1 MCFEDS
7 RWYFKSFAFMSLG
20 DITLRV
26 DLALSWWTV
35 MQWETEVPLRGFSGG
50 DINRGSQ
57 SRAGLTLHKQQFKN
71 SFDVF

>member
-35 MQWETEVPLRGFSGG
+35 MQWETEVPLRGFFLEETSTG
-50 DINRGSQ
+50 DPRVGQ
-57 SRAGLTLHKQQFKN
+57 
-71 SFDVF
+71 D